1 MLYREELATRGDAAF
16 SRVAASAPRLSYQTQ
31 MAGARKGIPAAT
43 DHRPARD
50 EGMCF
55 PFDTAAGEG
64 ARSSDMFTVQPAG
77 SPREISR
84 PSRIKNGG

>member
-16 SRVAASAPRLSYQTQ
+16 SRMAAHAPGLSYQTQ
-31 MAGARKGIPAAT
+31 MPGARKGIPMAT

-55 PFDTAAGEG
+55 PFDPAASDG
-64 ARSSDMFTVQPAG
+64 AQSSDMFTVQPAG
-77 SPREISR
+77 SQRETSR
-84 PSRIKNGG
+84 PSRTNGG